1 MADNEQDPEQTP
13 LLQDQDNNDDQEH
26 NHHNERSHRDVVG
39 NIRNLI
45 ENEIPNGHHITSS
58 STPKRVHALL
68 PRLFTLINSLV
79 DCANVEDE
87 VVTDEVVEYLCS
99 LGQEVVYGLLRCIE
113 TMVAEG
119 ERDVGRKRLLDRRA
133 EITQVAAAA
142 VTKAFVG
149 KDRMGTYCH
158 VLTRPYYAVGE
169 ERNTAENA
177 IEIAIRVHATD
188 FISDIEV
195 QRCVQALWTGLVLQV
210 EEDESRIRFVEYS
223 GLRRSRRTLLDWF
236 DIGRLNVPKYQNNMK
251 IALFILFLAMYTLVV
266 NNQEQTT
273 QPPNITE
280 WLMYVFVCGYI
291 FEEFRLIFEG
301 GTAFFLGSIWHWINI
316 ISYSMFMV
324 SFSFRFTA
332 SYILTDASKI
342 STYND
347 IAYDLQA
354 LLAVFLWVKTLSL
367 LDGNQYFGTM
377 VMVLQK
383 MLKDG
388 IMFFWLLAWVF
399 IGFLQ
404 SVYALQTKGNKDFST
419 SLSLLVRGFL
429 QDPDWDV
436 AVTLD
441 SKYGFWVFAL
451 YLFLTSII
459 LLNLLIALFNSS
471 YTNITDSSEK
481 EYLALFTFKVF
492 SYLKSP
498 DQFPYAAPFNLI
510 EVFFVIPFAPIL
522 SKKNYRSL
530 NRAVMGALFWLP
542 VLLIAHG
549 EQKRYEKLSN
559 TNDDDDIQGGR
570 RRYRHLTLDDVSV
583 EDLFMIESD
592 DEAAEDSAATAI
604 TIANAEEGNIVDAV
618 FTGWKADGP
627 ANETFADFQHRRVKE
642 NEARAKAA
650 AAAAREEAASS
661 SSDEEERAD
670 SAAAAAASAVSA
682 GSVVSEAL
690 VQTLLASIARMEER
704 QKEMEALL
712 KQLSVAAVVPLPLDK
727 MSQ

>member
-1 MADNEQDPEQTP
+1 MADNDQDHEHTP
-13 LLQDQDNNDDQEH
+13 LLQDQDNNDHEQH
-26 NHHNERSHRDVVG
+26 NHHDQRSHRDVVG

-45 ENEIPNGHHITSS
+45 ENEIPNGHHINSS
-58 STPKRVHALL
+58 SSAPKRVHALL

-79 DCANVEDE
+79 DCSNVEDE

-119 ERDVGRKRLLDRRA
+119 QRDVGRKRLLDRRA
-133 EITQVAAAA
+133 EVCQVAAAA
-142 VTKAFVG
+142 VTKAFVD

-158 VLTRPYYAVGE
+158 VLTRPYYAAGE

-188 FISDIEV
+188 FIADIEI
-195 QRCVQALWTGLVLQV
+195 QRCVQALWTGLILQV
-210 EEDESRIRFVEYS
+210 EDDESRIRFIEYN
-223 GLRRSRRTLLDWF
+223 GLRRSRRGLMDWF
-236 DIGRLNVPKYQNNMK
+236 DIGRLSVPKYQNNMK
-251 IALFILFLAMYTLVV
+251 IALFIFFLAMYSFVV
-266 NNQEQTT
+266 NNQS
-273 QPPNITE
+273 PSPNIIE

-332 SYILTDASKI
+332 SYILTDKTKI
-342 STYND
+342 EQYND

-404 SVYALQTKGNKDFST
+404 SFFALQKQKTKDLNAAF
-419 SLSLLVRGFL
+419 SLLVRGFL
-429 QDPDWDV
+429 QDPDWEL
-436 AVTLD
+436 AEGLD
-441 SKYGFWVFAL
+441 NKYGFWVFAL

-510 EVFFVIPFAPIL
+510 EVFFVIPFSLIL
-522 SKKNYRSL
+522 SKENYKSL
-530 NRAVMGALFWLP
+530 NRVIMGTLFWIP
-542 VLLIAHG
+542 VLTIAHG
-549 EQKRYEKLSN
+549 EQKRYEKLRD

-570 RRYRHLTLDDVSV
+570 RRYRHLTLDDISV
-583 EDLFMIESD
+583 EDLFMIESN
-592 DEAAEDSAATAI
+592 DEDAAAVSGETAI
-604 TIANAEEGNIVDAV
+604 QVASGEEGVVADAV
-618 FTGWKADGP
+618 FTGWKSYGP
-627 ANETFADFQHRRVKE
+627 ANESFADFQRRRIKE
-642 NEARAKAA
+642 NETRAKAA
-650 AAAAREEAASS
+650 AAAARAEEASS
-661 SSDEEERAD
+661 SSDEDERAD
-670 SAAAAAASAVSA
+670 AAAAAAVASSASA
-682 GSVVSEAL
+682 GPAVSEAL

-704 QKEMEALL
+704 QKEMETLL
-712 KQLSVAAVVPLPLDK
+712 KQLTVPTEAPAAKD
-727 MSQ
+727 